1 MITVKVSTPAA
12 DGMREIQT
20 EATTWGE
27 LKSDLLDAGISTDGM
42 KGVVRETKVSLEASD
57 AQLPD
62 TDFTVM
68 LFTGKI
74 KSGFDHAEMMRALR
88 DNIENAYN
96 EVIDDIESGLFD
108 DGENDSCE
116 RTSTVSSL
124 EQERRKIER
133 ELGA

>member
-1 MITVKVSTPAA
+1 MRIVKVSTPAA

-27 LKSDLLDAGISTDGM
+27 LKSDLQDAGISTDGM

-96 EVIDDIESGLFD
+96 EVIDSIEAGEFGD
-108 DGENDSCE
+108 DQPA
-116 RTSTVSSL
+116 TSAASSSI
-124 EQERRKIER
+124 EAERRRIER

>member
-74 KSGFDHAEMMRALR
+74 KSGFDHAEMMRSLR

-96 EVIDDIESGLFD
+96 EVIDSIEAGEFGD
-108 DGENDSCE
+108 DQPA
-116 RTSTVSSL
+116 TSAASSSI
-124 EQERRKIER
+124 EAERRRIER

>member
-1 MITVKVSTPAA
+1 MIIVKVSTPAA

-96 EVIDDIESGLFD
+96 EVIDSIEVGEFGD
-108 DGENDSCE
+108 DQPA
-116 RTSTVSSL
+116 TSAASSSI
-124 EQERRKIER
+124 EAERRRIER